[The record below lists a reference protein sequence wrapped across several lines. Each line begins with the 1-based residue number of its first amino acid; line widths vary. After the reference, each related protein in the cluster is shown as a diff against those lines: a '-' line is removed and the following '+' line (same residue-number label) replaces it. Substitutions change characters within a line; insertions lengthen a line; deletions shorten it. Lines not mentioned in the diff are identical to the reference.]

1 MVYNPD
7 EEFMM
12 KQLEFV
18 LPLVMTLFLSAGVSW
33 AAEEIQAQETIEAQ
47 EQVVFGRE
55 LMTDEERA
63 EHRNKMR
70 AAKTVEE
77 RERIQKEQHERMKIR
92 AKDRGVTLPEEPL
105 IKGGGMGQGRGMGQ
119 GKGRNQ

>member
-1 MVYNPD
+1 MLYNPD
-7 EEFMM
+7 EEFVM
-12 KQLEFV
+12 KQIQLV
-18 LPLVMTLFLSAGVSW
+18 LPLVMTLFLSTGVSW
-33 AAEEIQAQETIEAQ
+33 AAEEMQVQEAIEAQ

-92 AKDRGVTLPEEPL
+92 AKERGIALPEEPL